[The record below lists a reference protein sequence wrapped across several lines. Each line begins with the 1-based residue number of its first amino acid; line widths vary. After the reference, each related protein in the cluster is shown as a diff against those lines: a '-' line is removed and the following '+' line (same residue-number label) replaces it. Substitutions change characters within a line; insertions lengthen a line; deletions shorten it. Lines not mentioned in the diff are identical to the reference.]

1 MLPARRNQ
9 NWLPSIFNDIFDDGF
24 LGVAPAK
31 QFATPAVNIFENEK
45 QFEIEVAAPGMTKD
59 DLKVH
64 LENDDELVIELEH
77 KENGED
83 KKEKKEQR
91 NWLRREFSYSAY
103 RQAFTIP
110 DEVEVGKIGAEMQN
124 GVLHITLP
132 KKEETVKVPA
142 SRQIEIK

>member
-9 NWLPSIFNDIFDDGF
+9 KWLPSVLNDIFDDDF
-24 LGVAPAK
+24 LGVAPARR
-31 QFATPAVNIFENEK
+31 FATPAVNIFENEK
-45 QFEIEVAAPGMTKD
+45 QYEIEVAAPGMTKD

-77 KENGED
+77 KENKD
-83 KKEKKEQR
+83 EKKEQR

-103 RQAFTIP
+103 RQAFSIP
-110 DEVEVGKIGAEMQN
+110 DEVEASAIGAEMLN

-142 SRQIEIK
+142 SRQIEIR